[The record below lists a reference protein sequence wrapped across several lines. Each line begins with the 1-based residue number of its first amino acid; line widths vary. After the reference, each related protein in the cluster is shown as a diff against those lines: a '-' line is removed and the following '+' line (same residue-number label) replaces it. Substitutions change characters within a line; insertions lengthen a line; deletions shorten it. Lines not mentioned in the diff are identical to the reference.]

1 MYFAIIKKINDA
13 VYPQT
18 TELDTLNGWNVMVCE
33 LNLDK
38 TVFYKRKRRKVSI
51 SKVFEGQCSTHE
63 AGGPDH
69 LCHRH

>member
-18 TELDTLNGWNVMVCE
+18 IELDTLNGWNVMVCE

-38 TVFYKRKRRKVSI
+38 TVFNKRKRRKVSI
-51 SKVFEGQCSTHE
+51 SKVFEGQCRK
-63 AGGPDH
+63 
-69 LCHRH
+69 L